1 MITNI
6 VAYLLLGGLLALVG
20 LIAAVIY
27 DMRKK
32 PPSTRKEVYV
42 SPERV
47 QAMKDA
53 GVWDDSALRN
63 RYLKA
68 YQDYDNPKPAPPA
81 PLPVN
86 VHVTLDTPPAPPP
99 LPINLRVKLET
110 PPAPKNKGGRPKGS
124 KNKKRLGRPKGSK
137 TKIKKA
143 IRSRA

>member
-20 LIAAVIY
+20 LLAAVIY

-32 PPSTRKEVYV
+32 IPSKKLIYV
-42 SPERV
+42 SPERRR
-47 QAMKDA
+47 AMTEA
-53 GVWDDSALRN
+53 GVWDDPALRTK
-63 RYLKA
+63 YLKA
-68 YQDYDNPKPAPPA
+68 YQDHDNPKSAPPA
-81 PLPVN
+81 PLPVD
-86 VHVTLDTPPAPPP
+86 VRVT
-99 LPINLRVKLET
+99 LET